1 MIPIP
6 ILFVMSLGGIIL
18 IAITAES
25 LYVSIRNMCNK
36 SKKTPLSTQDKC
48 KSTFDNGAVE
58 I

>member
-6 ILFVMSLGGIIL
+6 ILIVMSLGGIIL

-25 LYVSIRNMCNK
+25 LYVSIRNVCNK
-36 SKKTPLSTQDKC
+36 SNKSPLSTQDKC

>member
-6 ILFVMSLGGIIL
+6 ILFVISLGGIIL
-18 IAITAES
+18 IAITVES
-25 LYVSIRNMCNK
+25 LYVSIRNVCNK
-36 SKKTPLSTQDKC
+36 SNKSPLSTQDKC